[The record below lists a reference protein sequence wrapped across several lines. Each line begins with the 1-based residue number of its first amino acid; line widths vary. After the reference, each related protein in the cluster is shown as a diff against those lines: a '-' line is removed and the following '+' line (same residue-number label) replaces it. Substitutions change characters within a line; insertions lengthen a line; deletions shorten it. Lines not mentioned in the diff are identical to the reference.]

1 MVSNTYEIAQAV
13 SALETI
19 PLGETIIAPLNAWF
33 GLDEMNAPITLHY
46 CGVTSND
53 DEEVV
58 VISGNK
64 SFPAWAV
71 SEVMDDVHM
80 TNAVRSERSTG
91 TRMAIS
97 FGMSRGKTS
106 QAVKAAYLATFKR
119 IA

>member
-33 GLDEMNAPITLHY
+33 GLDEMNAPITLHF
-46 CGVTSND
+46 CGVTST
-53 DEEVV
+53 DEEIV
-58 VISGNK
+58 VISANK
-64 SFPAWAV
+64 AFPAWAV
-71 SEVMDDVHM
+71 SEVMDDVHI

-106 QAVKAAYLATFKR
+106 QPVKSAYLATFKR